1 MLCYGK
7 RRMKWRPLVGLIV
20 CAVAVAGCSSVTN
33 VFREL
38 AGMGPAVDP
47 SVALRPAETRWLLVK
62 NPRFGD
68 VASEPEYI
76 WVEEDKVPTTI
87 TTLLRGQKAIIAA
100 PEIVAK
106 YGQPPGGGK
115 ISPRQGMALP
125 TETAAAP
132 SASTATAPPT
142 PGSAAAAHTNGRAS
156 ASLRQGVVIY
166 VDTSRVA
173 VDLTAADGV
182 KPGTVLSLR
191 RDRIPIVHPVT
202 GEVLGDLDEEVATA
216 RITEVRDKFSVA
228 EVQSVAPGAAVQV
241 KDRVVAK

>member
-1 MLCYGK
+1 
-7 RRMKWRPLVGLIV
+7 MKWRTPVAVVV
-20 CAVAVAGCSSVTN
+20 CALAVAGCSSITN
-33 VFREL
+33 AFREL
-38 AGMGPAVDP
+38 AGFGPASDP
-47 SVALRPAETRWLLVK
+47 SIALKPAETRWLLVK

-87 TTLLRGQKAIIAA
+87 TTLIRGEKAIIAA

-125 TETAAAP
+125 TETPAPTP
-132 SASTATAPPT
+132 SASAVTATSTAPRGT
-142 PGSAAAAHTNGRAS
+142 PAPTNGRAHV
-156 ASLRQGVVIY
+156 AVRPGLVIY
-166 VDTSRVA
+166 VDTNRVA

-228 EVQSVAPGAAVQV
+228 ELQSVAPGAAVQV